1 MIYKSRI
8 LVVALVVAACVLAA
22 NFAVA
27 GETEPSATITIESH
41 SVALGFGVNWGHGTL
56 KFKGKEYKFK
66 MKGLSV
72 VDLGASNVSA
82 TGKVYHLRHLSDFA
96 GIYSAAA
103 VGADVAGGFGSSYLE
118 NEHDVVIK
126 IKSKKQGVQ
135 FTLALAGLRI
145 KVIE

>member
-8 LVVALVVAACVLAA
+8 LVVALVVVACILTA

-27 GETEPSATITIESH
+27 EKTEPSATVTIDSH
-41 SVALGFGVNWGHGTL
+41 TVALGFGVNWGHGTL

-96 GIYSAAA
+96 GIYSAAT
-103 VGADVAGGFGSSYLE
+103 VGADVAGGFGGAYME
-118 NEHDVVIK
+118 NEHDVVLK

-135 FTLALAGLRI
+135 FTLALAGVRI
-145 KVIE
+145 KIVE